1 MKREAESQ
9 NQLLWDRLQIP
20 SVQLLAA
27 SRVIC
32 EFRLRALPMWVLNS
46 SRLKKLSSQSGLL
59 TVLSEISFS
68 YIQLESIL
76 LIYDSCLSFP
86 CCALLWGAHLSS
98 LITLQV
104 GRARLL
110 WDPPEAVLYSGWSS
124 PDPFSSAL
132 STSPPAPTNLM
143 PPLDFSKFVN
153 DFRYQARTIAE
164 LIAETR
170 SWTCVCHLNVFIP
183 ILSFAVHWARA
194 CHHFSESKIY
204 YHSIRCIA
212 YNSYPLGISL
222 ETLYSFFLR
231 CLLFIFFASMDG
243 RHFSG
248 LMNSDNIVS
257 HYLKIQ

>member
-1 MKREAESQ
+1 MGLELFKAEEALQPVWSPDCSQ
-9 NQLLWDRLQIP
+9 WNFFFLYTAGIYSFNLWLLPFISLLCIIVRSPSQLLDNPPGRQGQAAVRPSWSCPLLRLI
-20 SVQLLAA
+20 
-27 SRVIC
+27 
-32 EFRLRALPMWVLNS
+32 N
-46 SRLKKLSSQSGLL
+46 
-59 TVLSEISFS
+59 
-68 YIQLESIL
+68 
-76 LIYDSCLSFP
+76 
-86 CCALLWGAHLSS
+86 
-98 LITLQV
+98 
-104 GRARLL
+104 
-110 WDPPEAVLYSGWSS
+110 

-153 DFRYQARTIAE
+153 DFRYQARTTAE
-164 LIAETR
+164 LIAEMR